1 MVKLTPA
8 RTFALL
14 AVAEGNITY
23 QGFPVEGKPYYLVN
37 GSAQRGKTS
46 LFAFLRT
53 EGFIRLGSPKMRG
66 TKVII
71 TNKGMEYLES
81 L

>member
-1 MVKLTPA
+1 MVKLTPN
-8 RTFALL
+8 RITALL

-23 QGFPVEGKPYYLVN
+23 QSFPVEGKPYYLLN

-46 LFAFLRT
+46 MFDFLRT

-66 TKVII
+66 MKVVI
-71 TNKGMEYLES
+71 TDKGMEYLET